1 MRSLTAAFDIYINQG
16 ATFYLGCQWVIRNSI
31 TKKEKPVDLTGY
43 IVRCQLRKAA
53 NSTAI
58 VKEMTGTIEN
68 AQEGRFSISMSAEE
82 TSTLSA
88 TGKHWQDYDYLVYD
102 VELVANNGLGEVER
116 ILNGIARVSPN
127 VTRTENIP
135 ETPGGSTGG
144 DNDNPGGSTGGN
156 TPGGGDD
163 DNPGGQT
170 PGGDDNP
177 GGNPGGSTD
186 PDPSAFFTE
195 TITTSE
201 ASAWLDTNKYTIPSN
216 MTKLKVTAISSGG
229 GMSIGYITN
238 DEPWEETDDI
248 VTLDLTSGSATTVL
262 AVTAGSTI
270 RPIFNYWSGVGTLTI
285 RLEGS
290 NSINAQSAAGT
301 IAPYLG
307 K

>member
-1 MRSLTAAFDIYINQG
+1 MAAGVHDLRIEQG
-16 ATFYLGCQWVIRNSI
+16 ASFYNEVQWLVESKDNPN
-31 TKKEKPVDLTGY
+31 EFVPVDITAWE
-43 IVRCQLRKAA
+43 IRCQIRARA
-53 NSTAI
+53 NSPIIIKTVNVQKIDAI
-58 VKEMTGTIEN
+58 NGIFAIYLNPVETTNIPTVGAYWKEYELFAYDIEAESGTG
-68 AQEGRFSISMSAEE
+68 
-82 TSTLSA
+82 
-88 TGKHWQDYDYLVYD
+88 
-102 VELVANNGLGEVER
+102 VER
-116 ILNGIARVSPN
+116 LLNGKVFVSPN
-127 VTRTENIP
+127 VTRDASASSGGNIP
-135 ETPGGSTGG
+135 GGIDTPGGGTQ
-144 DNDNPGGSTGGN
+144 

-186 PDPSAFFTE
+186 PDPSAFFSE

-216 MTKLKVTAISSGG
+216 MTKLKVTATSSGG
-229 GMSIGYITN
+229 GMSIGCITN

-290 NSINAQSAAGT
+290 DSINAQSAAGT